1 MKRSRIILTVFCVI
15 CLSVFGYLNHR
26 TEAFVFHPFYVSDD
40 ADLKVMTWNVHCPEG
55 AELDRQRKI
64 AEAILEEDADFV
76 LLNEYYQDSC
86 AVIDAMLKQRYPYTE
101 EYQSHQKV
109 GDIFYSKQRMSNS
122 GHVWIPEAGKSIQTI
137 KATIAV
143 GLDSVQIFGVHMASN
158 NKSEIAVY
166 DSLDT
171 EASMFVRYKG
181 RQASRKFQAS
191 WTAEN
196 VKESQHPVI
205 VMGDMNDFS
214 FSLPLTTLYGSG
226 LVNSW
231 TEGGFGFGN
240 TFHSGWMHLRIDHIL
255 HSDGLRLTD
264 IRVINTGNLS
274 DHRPAGSIPKYEI
287 MHIQNIQMNGANYPN
302 LTLTTTPSQLGIL
315 FDKPISAGCEFVFL

>member
-26 TEAFVFHPFYVSDD
+26 TEAFVFHPFYGSDD

-55 AELDRQRKI
+55 AEPDRQRKI
-64 AEAILEEDADFV
+64 AEAVLEEDADFV

-122 GHVWIPEAGKSIQTI
+122 GHVWIPVVRKSIPTI
-137 KATIAV
+137 KAAIAA
-143 GLDSVQIFGVHMASN
+143 GRDSVQIFGVHMAGN
-158 NKSEIAVY
+158 NKSETAVY

-171 EASMFVRYKG
+171 EESMVVRYKG
-181 RQASRKFQAS
+181 RQASREFQAS
-191 WTAEN
+191 WT
-196 VKESQHPVI
+196 VKHVTDSSFPVI

-214 FSLPLTTLYGSG
+214 FSSPLTTFYDAG
-226 LVNSW
+226 LVNCW

-264 IRVINTGNLS
+264 IRVINTGDLS
-274 DHRPAGSIPKYEI
+274 DHRPVVASFKIE
-287 MHIQNIQMNGANYPN
+287 N
-302 LTLTTTPSQLGIL
+302 
-315 FDKPISAGCEFVFL
+315 